1 MKDLADFLRARCD
14 EEQTEARQAGVR
26 SVTWNER
33 GTWWLEGVEHVVVG
47 DEEAFCHPHNAAHI
61 ERHDPARVL
70 ADVEAK
76 RGILDMYDQLTGI
89 IRHPT
94 SDISLQAARTEQLAV
109 MRILKLIS
117 LPYATHQDYRAEW
130 KP

>member
-76 RGILDMYDQLTGI
+76 RGILDMYDQLTAI
-89 IRHPT
+89 IRNPA
-94 SDISLQAARTEQLAV
+94 SDLSLQAARTQQLA
-109 MRILKLIS
+109 IIKTLKL
-117 LPYATHQDYRAEW
+117 LAAPYASHPDHKETWR
-130 KP
+130 P